1 MKRGNRVVVDS
12 SDEDSPSPNKATPP
26 RRRLQQE
33 REEEDSP
40 LTPLSGS
47 KRPLPA
53 EHAARAS
60 LRRVLPLEDE
70 SEPQEAREQDEDDVV
85 FSGEVTKQ
93 EKDAKALAEAVNLV
107 SSEEEQEDGEEED
120 EVDGVC
126 DVCYRAWGS
135 DPQLVG
141 CDTLER
147 CLPLLTLR
155 VFLRTARPALAGGQR
170 AAHAPGVAARRA
182 PPCP

>member
-26 RRRLQQE
+26 RRRLQKE

-107 SSEEEQEDGEEED
+107 SSEGWGWRLELCLLEYSDVIETPTERLSDRCQI
-120 EVDGVC
+120 GV
-126 DVCYRAWGS
+126 R
-135 DPQLVG
+135 
-141 CDTLER
+141 
-147 CLPLLTLR
+147 
-155 VFLRTARPALAGGQR
+155 
-170 AAHAPGVAARRA
+170 
-182 PPCP
+182 